1 MFAIDPR
8 RALGHLAMGLVVFVV
23 CYGAP
28 TWFGHTAAVSTVWPA
43 NALVL
48 AYILRYARSK
58 PSMAASLLVAG
69 AAMALANI
77 VTDRPLITTIGFPV
91 ANVIE
96 IGLAAWFMRAVF
108 LPMSQTRDLRQFFL
122 GAVVAGPLACAL
134 LAAPLIG
141 LAHGV
146 EGEALLRAGASW
158 LVSDMIGMA
167 VVVPFALSLGQV
179 EKGGWTRA
187 LLAPAI
193 IGVLA
198 FLLCFQ
204 RSVPILFLAYPM
216 VCAAVMRDRARGA
229 ALGIGAITVALLG
242 AAAVDA
248 GPVANLARL
257 GLNPVLAVQ
266 VFLGC
271 LVLTVYP
278 MATLVRRLD
287 VHAVEVERRRDA
299 AVADSAAKSRVITQV
314 GEELLSPLA
323 GVVTVAEMLKSGRL
337 GDLNDRQ
344 RDLLVRIA
352 ESGAE
357 IETLSREM
365 MSLADDGALAARS
378 APLAD
383 IVEEAV
389 AASRFRAHRLGVS
402 IEALTG
408 DAAWRV
414 AIDGDRLR
422 RLVLGAITAALEAAP
437 ARSAVRV
444 VAGLDGDSMLILTI
458 DDAGAQ
464 SLADRHARF
473 EVSRLIGPAA
483 DGTAFDRV
491 ELRKHGGDLRFGPGA
506 LGGGRLTIILPRVR
520 EAGEIQAA

>member
-1 MFAIDPR
+1 
-8 RALGHLAMGLVVFVV
+8 
-23 CYGAP
+23 
-28 TWFGHTAAVSTVWPA
+28 
-43 NALVL
+43 
-48 AYILRYARSK
+48 
-58 PSMAASLLVAG
+58 
-69 AAMALANI
+69 
-77 VTDRPLITTIGFPV
+77 
-91 ANVIE
+91 
-96 IGLAAWFMRAVF
+96 
-108 LPMSQTRDLRQFFL
+108 
-122 GAVVAGPLACAL
+122 
-134 LAAPLIG
+134 
-141 LAHGV
+141 
-146 EGEALLRAGASW
+146 
-158 LVSDMIGMA
+158 
-167 VVVPFALSLGQV
+167 
-179 EKGGWTRA
+179 
-187 LLAPAI
+187 
-193 IGVLA
+193 
-198 FLLCFQ
+198 
-204 RSVPILFLAYPM
+204 
-216 VCAAVMRDRARGA
+216 
-229 ALGIGAITVALLG
+229 
-242 AAAVDA
+242 
-248 GPVANLARL
+248 
-257 GLNPVLAVQ
+257 VLAVQ

-287 VHAVEVERRRDA
+287 VHAIEVERGRDA

-378 APLAD
+378 APLAN

-408 DAAWRV
+408 DAAWRA

-483 DGTAFDRV
+483 DGTAFDRA
-491 ELRKHGGDLRFGPGA
+491 ELRKHGGDLQFGPGA
-506 LGGGRLTIILPRVR
+506 LGGGRLTIVLPRVR